1 MIRIETFHNNPDTPY
16 EKMRI
21 LLNSAFQGRKE
32 EGIDFSYA
40 TYTVEQLKEHVGNG
54 YYIVA
59 FENDTVVGMVV
70 LIQKE
75 RYGIRYSTHECL
87 AVLPSMSN
95 MGIASLMFQTFLE
108 VANQVDTNFIIS
120 TTAEKAYSSIRY
132 HHKNG
137 FKTFLFVSFPSTA
150 YYSYCFIYPIRKF
163 KFLKYSI
170 FNKPIFWMSY
180 FITKIFY
187 KENKI

>member
-1 MIRIETFHNNPDTPY
+1 MEIIVYHNNPQTPY
-16 EKMRI
+16 NELAS
-21 LLNSAFQGRKE
+21 LLNRAFEERKE
-32 EGIDFSYA
+32 EGINFSYA
-40 TYTVEQLKEHVGNG
+40 TYTVEDLKKHIGEG
-54 YYIVA
+54 YYLVSY
-59 FENDTVVGMVV
+59 EEGKVVGMVS
-70 LIQKE
+70 LLQKE
-75 RYGIRYSTHECL
+75 RYGIKYSTHECL
-87 AVLPSMSN
+87 AVDPTYKN
-95 MGIASLMFQTFLE
+95 KGVASKLFLRFLE
-108 VANQVDTNFIIS
+108 LARDVNIDFIIS